1 MITIDTALHLSNE
14 SLIAEIATAAGHERQ
29 ATAQLVALLAELDAR
44 RLYLEAGCASLFTYC
59 TDVLHLSEHAAYGRI
74 EAARASRRFPRLLEG
89 LADGSLTL
97 TAVTLVAP
105 HLTEAN
111 HHAVLAEAR
120 HLRKRAIEVIV
131 ARLRPQPD
139 VPTVVRKLPVPEALS
154 PLATAP
160 MPAPVC
166 RPVLTVDDDA
176 EVTHRVLTAAPRSTV
191 LTPLAPERYK
201 IQLTISQHTHDK
213 LRRAQD
219 LLGHAIPTGDLAT
232 IIDRA
237 LTLLVGDL
245 ERAKSAA
252 VERPR
257 AARSAAAGSR
267 HIPAAVRRTVWRRDQ
282 GRCAFVGTHGRC
294 AERAFL
300 EFHHV
305 EPHAAGGPATVENI
319 QLRCRAHNIHEAE
332 QYFHTTLPLLAREAA
347 TLYSVQTEY
356 EAVRRDVVVGS
367 VQRDWPCGCTSLR
380 SRSLWLPPRDCRTIR
395 STFRTPDGQMN
406 GLDKPSRNYSPLH
419 PHRR

>member
-1 MITIDTALHLSNE
+1 MSSLDAAHHLSNE
-14 SLIAEIATAAGHERQ
+14 ALIAEIAGAAGHERH
-29 ATAQLVALLAELDAR
+29 ATARLVALLAELDAR

-74 EAARASRRFPRLLEG
+74 EAARPSRRFPVLLEG

-97 TAVTLVAP
+97 TAVTLLAP
-105 HLTEAN
+105 HLTDAN
-111 HHAVLAEAR
+111 HRAVLAEAR
-120 HLRKRAIEVIV
+120 HLHKRAIEALV

-139 VPTVVRKLPVPEALS
+139 VPTLVRKLPVPA
-154 PLATAP
+154 PAILAAAP
-160 MPAPVC
+160 MSAPMCQPMHVS
-166 RPVLTVDDDA
+166 DDDA
-176 EVTHRVLTAAPRSTV
+176 VATPRVPTAAPRSTV
-191 LTPLAPERYK
+191 VTPLAPERYK

-219 LLGHAIPTGDLAT
+219 LLRHAIPTGDLAT
-232 IIDRA
+232 IFDRA

-245 ERAKSAA
+245 ERAKAA
-252 VERPR
+252 TVEHPR

-267 HIPAAVRRTVWRRDQ
+267 HIPSAVRRAVWRRDQ

-305 EPHAAGGPATVENI
+305 EPHAGGGPASIENI

-332 QYFHTTLPLLAREAA
+332 QYFHRTLPLLAREAA
-347 TLYSVQTEY
+347 TRYSVQTEC
-356 EAVRRDVVVGS
+356 EGVR
-367 VQRDWPCGCTSLR
+367 
-380 SRSLWLPPRDCRTIR
+380 
-395 STFRTPDGQMN
+395 M
-406 GLDKPSRNYSPLH
+406 
-419 PHRR
+419 

>member
-1 MITIDTALHLSNE
+1 MDTLDAALHLSNE
-14 SLIAEIATAAGHERQ
+14 SLIAEIAAAAGHERH
-29 ATAQLVALLAELDAR
+29 ATARLVALLAELDAR
-44 RLYLEAGCASLFTYC
+44 RLYLGAGCASLFTYC

-74 EAARASRRFPRLLEG
+74 EAARASRRFPVLLRG

-97 TAVTLVAP
+97 TAVTLLAP
-105 HLTEAN
+105 HLTDAN
-111 HHAVLAEAR
+111 HRAVLAEAR
-120 HLRKRAIEVIV
+120 YLRKRTIEALV

-139 VPTVVRKLPVPEALS
+139 VPAVVRRLPVPAALY

-166 RPVLTVDDDA
+166 RPVLTDDDDA
-176 EVTHRVLTAAPRSTV
+176 EATPPVSTAAPRSSV
-191 LTPLAPERYK
+191 VTPLAPERYK
-201 IQLTISQHTHDK
+201 VQLTISGETHDK

-219 LLGHAIPTGDLAT
+219 LLRHAIPTGDLAT

-245 ERAKSAA
+245 ERAKAAA
-252 VERPR
+252 VEHPR
-257 AARSAAAGSR
+257 AAQSAAIGSR
-267 HIPAAVRRTVWRRDQ
+267 HIPSPVRRAVWRRDQ

-294 AERAFL
+294 VERAFL

-305 EPHAAGGPATVENI
+305 EPHAAGGPPTVENI

-347 TLYSVQTEY
+347 TPYSVQTECA
-356 EAVRRDVVVGS
+356 AVR
-367 VQRDWPCGCTSLR
+367 T
-380 SRSLWLPPRDCRTIR
+380 
-395 STFRTPDGQMN
+395 
-406 GLDKPSRNYSPLH
+406 
-419 PHRR
+419 